1 VELSEERITSVINKL
16 VDERVYATAGPPM
29 LLSYDVKH
37 IAHAIAEDMR
47 KGVVYDREVHVKEDI
62 IEGTDAYLVSESG
75 IVGRL
80 YDWPVRG
87 SQRAR
92 VTVTLLEDMLLE
104 EEDGQA
110 LG

>member
-1 VELSEERITSVINKL
+1 MLSEAEIQHKIAIAFTTGAAL
-16 VDERVYATAGPPM
+16 WQQEA
-29 LLSYDVKH
+29 
-37 IAHAIAEDMR
+37 AHAIAEEMWKR
-47 KGVVYDREVHVKEDI
+47 VVYDREVHVKEDI

-104 EEDGQA
+104 EEDGQI
-110 LG
+110 